1 MDFDKY
7 CKDKID
13 IGVFNLKLSEDE
25 FVKNCKRCFGIGGM
39 SASEFDIRHGFG
51 KTDFSFKVEENG
63 EMVTKFDGSWAELY
77 HLLLQKT
84 GKEDKQLTLW

>member
-1 MDFDKY
+1 MDFDSY

-13 IGVFNLKLSEDE
+13 IGAFNLKLSEDE

-39 SASEFDIRHGFG
+39 SSQDISIEYGFG
-51 KTDFSFKVEENG
+51 RNDFTFEEKSESG
-63 EMVTKFDGSWAELY
+63 KITKFAGSWAELY